1 MRKKL
6 GVIAMLLALATASFA
21 VQSKPPATECVL
33 SDEDY
38 KVFSAVIDGLGNPED
53 PEEAWKN
60 KEILVSDA
68 TADPGT
74 TESKWGPW
82 GFRSNSNAA
91 PAKETEAAFKS
102 RAHDLVISKPGFTLQ
117 SLISSS
123 TTASWKTCSRRVAV
137 GGTSFIRSILA
148 PPVFGIFHIPATTRP
163 GLKQC
168 FMLDIRAAVYVV
180 LVISSS
186 SPKRTVNG
194 K

>member
-33 SDEDY
+33 SEEDY

-102 RAHDLVISKPGFTLQ
+102 RAHDLCHLEARLHTAIPHKLVNHGKLEDMFKKGGGGWDKFYQIYPGAANPETLVARANAAPAQ
-117 SLISSS
+117 F
-123 TTASWKTCSRRVAV
+123 SRF
-137 GGTSFIRSILA
+137 SY
-148 PPVFGIFHIPATTRP
+148 P
-163 GLKQC
+163 
-168 FMLDIRAAVYVV
+168 
-180 LVISSS
+180 
-186 SPKRTVNG
+186 
-194 K
+194 